1 MSLEH
6 PIFTTLVV
14 SRPAVPRRHLPRA
27 VLMATVAIGYLVVAG
42 ALLLLQLLF
51 IETMPPPKAATGPVI
66 IFRPPSVAAGGGA
79 GDRRGGAPATS
90 AVMPPVIHPPAVLPT
105 VVPLPPPVDD
115 RTVEVEDPSIPG
127 AGTGAATNGGPGDE
141 GVDRDAI
148 PGTGGG
154 GGCPTCPPGASHRD
168 PGQDIYP
175 DDTPGIVPPVVIPST
190 RALPKYPDLAR
201 RALVQGSVLLLVVI
215 EADGR
220 VGEIQVLSS
229 PDPRFGFDLA
239 AIEAVKQWRYHPA
252 MLGRRPVAVQ
262 ASVMVEFS
270 ISR

>member
-1 MSLEH
+1 
-6 PIFTTLVV
+6 
-14 SRPAVPRRHLPRA
+14 
-27 VLMATVAIGYLVVAG
+27 MATVAIGYLVVAG

-66 IFRPPSVAAGGGA
+66 IFHPPSLESGGGA
-79 GDRRGGAPATS
+79 GEQRGGAPDRST
-90 AVMPPVIHPPAVLPT
+90 VIPPVIHPPDVRPT
-105 VVPLPPPVDD
+105 VVPLPPPIDD
-115 RTVEVEDPSIPG
+115 RRAEVESPSTPG
-127 AGTGAATNGGPGDE
+127 ADPGGPTSDGP
-141 GVDRDAI
+141 GGHGADRDAI

-154 GGCPTCPPGASHRD
+154 EVCPSCPPGASHRG
-168 PGQDIYP
+168 PGDDIYP
-175 DDTPGIVPPVVIPST
+175 DDTPGIVPPVVILST

-201 RALVQGSVLLLVVI
+201 RALVQGSVILLVVI
-215 EADGR
+215 GADGR
-220 VGEIQVLSS
+220 VGEIQVLTS

-270 ISR
+270 LNR